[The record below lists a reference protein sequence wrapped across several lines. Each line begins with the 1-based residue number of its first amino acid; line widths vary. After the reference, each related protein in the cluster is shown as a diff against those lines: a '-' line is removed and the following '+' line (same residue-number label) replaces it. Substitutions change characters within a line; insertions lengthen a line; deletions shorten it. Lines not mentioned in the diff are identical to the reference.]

1 MQSPSAQ
8 YGGCGLLPTPCQS
21 PSMKPFIRLAHPAR
35 LLAVLL
41 ITGGLAT
48 AARAQ
53 ELAAEELQVDV
64 ATRYPAQ
71 QLTPQI
77 LYQLMLAEIAG
88 ARGHLTMSARS
99 YLDLARRTK
108 DPRIARRAAEV
119 AVVSR
124 QAELATEASR
134 LWLELDPGSLQ
145 AQQLASGALANE
157 ARIEELR
164 DQLARALVQQGPN
177 IGAALMALNRGL
189 ARIPDKVLIRRLV
202 VELTEP
208 YLDRAEAHFA
218 RANAAFV
225 AGDAVAAAQ
234 ALDGALAIRPD
245 WEQAVILKAQFQ
257 QEASP
262 GAGVQTLRTYVGSN
276 PESREA
282 RIMLARMLVA
292 SRAYG
297 EAREEFETL
306 LKRAPD
312 DRDVLHA
319 AGLLAMQQGDR
330 ATADAHFRHL
340 LSLGFSEPDTI
351 RMYLGQIAEE
361 SKRYDDALDW
371 YKAVAPGPQFVG
383 AQLRFAQVLATRG
396 KLAEGRQHLQAA
408 ARDTPQDKLQ
418 YVLAEAQLL
427 RDANRAEEAFA
438 VLDEALR
445 SDPENT
451 ELLYESALAA
461 ERLGRVEAMEGRLRK
476 VIALKP
482 DQAHAYNALGYSL
495 VDRKLRLDEAEKLI
509 RKALSLLP
517 GDPFIIDSLGWALYR
532 KGDLKGALE
541 QLQKAFELRPD
552 PEIAAH
558 LGEVLWMLGRRD
570 EAAKTWREAA
580 KANPD
585 NTVLADVIKK
595 FKP

>member
-1 MQSPSAQ
+1 
-8 YGGCGLLPTPCQS
+8 
-21 PSMKPFIRLAHPAR
+21 MKPFIRLVRPAR

-41 ITGGLAT
+41 IAGGLAT

-53 ELAAEELQVDV
+53 ESVVEDV
-64 ATRYPAQ
+64 VGAVTAYPAQ

-77 LYQLMLAEIAG
+77 LYQLLLAEIAG
-88 ARGHLTMSARS
+88 ARGHLQMSARS
-99 YLDLARRTK
+99 YVDLARRTR
-108 DPRIARRAAEV
+108 DPRIARRAAEI

-124 QAELATEASR
+124 QADLASEASR

-145 AQQLASGALANE
+145 AQQLASGAFANE
-157 ARIEELR
+157 TRIEELSA
-164 DQLARALVQQGPN
+164 QLAKALAQQGPN
-177 IGAALMALNRGL
+177 VGAALMGLNRGL

-202 VELTEP
+202 NELTEP

-225 AGDAVAAAQ
+225 AGETAAASQ

-245 WEQAVILKAQFQ
+245 WEQAVVLKAQFQ

-262 GAGVQTLRTYVGSN
+262 GVGLQTLRAYLETN
-276 PESREA
+276 PESRDA
-282 RIMLARMLVA
+282 RMVLARMLVA
-292 SRAYG
+292 SREFAA
-297 EAREEFETL
+297 AREQFEIL

-312 DRDVLHA
+312 DRDVVHA

-330 ATADAHFRHL
+330 DAAEAHFRHL
-340 LSLGFSEPDTI
+340 LTLGFGEPDII
-351 RMYLGQIAEE
+351 RIYLGQIAEE
-361 SKRYDDALDW
+361 AKRYDDALNW
-371 YKAVAPGPQFVG
+371 YRAVAPGQQFVG
-383 AQLRFAQVLATRG
+383 AQVRIAQLLVGRG
-396 KLAEGRQHLQAA
+396 KLAEARQHLQTM
-408 ARDTPQDKLQ
+408 ARDTSQDKLQ

-427 RDANRAEEAFA
+427 RDANRTEDALA

-451 ELLYESALAA
+451 DLLYESALAA
-461 ERLGRVEAMEGRLRK
+461 EKLGRVEAMEGRLRK

-495 VDRKLRLDEAEKLI
+495 VDRNMRLDEAEKLI

-517 GDPFIIDSLGWALYR
+517 GDPFILDSLGWALYR

-541 QLQKAFELRPD
+541 QLQKAFELRAD

-570 EAAKTWREAA
+570 EAARTWHEAA

>member
-1 MQSPSAQ
+1 MTS
-8 YGGCGLLPTPCQS
+8 
-21 PSMKPFIRLAHPAR
+21 FIRLVRPAR

-41 ITGGLAT
+41 IAGGLAT
-48 AARAQ
+48 MARAQ
-53 ELAAEELQVDV
+53 ESAVEDVVDAV
-64 ATRYPAQ
+64 ATYPAQ

-88 ARGHLTMSARS
+88 ARGQLVVSARS
-99 YLDLARRTK
+99 YMDLAKRTR
-108 DPRIARRAAEV
+108 DPRIARRAAEI
-119 AVVSR
+119 AVISR
-124 QAELATEASR
+124 QADLASEASR

-157 ARIEELR
+157 ERIEELST
-164 DQLARALVQQGPN
+164 QLAKALAQQGPN
-177 IGAALMALNRGL
+177 VGVALMGLNRGL

-202 VELTEP
+202 NELTEP

-225 AGDAVAAAQ
+225 AGDTAGASE

-245 WEQAVILKAQFQ
+245 WEQAVVLKAQFQ

-262 GAGVQTLRTYVGSN
+262 GVGVQTLRSYLGTN

-282 RIMLARMLVA
+282 RIALARMLVA
-292 SRAYG
+292 SREFA
-297 EAREEFETL
+297 EARKQFEIL
-306 LKRAPD
+306 LKLSPD
-312 DRDVLHA
+312 DRDVVHA

-330 ATADAHFRHL
+330 QAAEAHFRHL
-340 LSLGFSEPDTI
+340 LNLGFGDPDTI

-361 SKRYDDALDW
+361 AKRYDDALSW
-371 YKAVAPGPQFVG
+371 YRAVAPGPQFIG
-383 AQLRFAQVLATRG
+383 AQVRFAQVLANRG

-408 ARDTPQDKLQ
+408 ASAAPQDKLQ

-427 RDANRAEEAFA
+427 RDANRAEDAFE

-445 SDPENT
+445 RDPENT
-451 ELLYESALAA
+451 DLLYESALAA

-495 VDRKLRLDEAEKLI
+495 VDRNMRLDEAEMLI

-532 KGDLKGALE
+532 KGKLAEALE
-541 QLQKAFELRPD
+541 QLKTAFELRAD